1 MAIATKQ
8 LFNGRQVQPMPMM
21 RTLFKV
27 PALIVSL
34 VACATQE
41 SADVAVPAPTGV
53 MEQDRATVQSVFDS
67 VRPGQIVEFA
77 AGRYLLGAGVR
88 LKVPDVTI
96 RGHPDG
102 TVLRGC
108 EPDVFDVT
116 PAEFRTPVMNCAG
129 FYIEAE
135 RQTVRD
141 LTFEYMWHGI
151 LIGPY
156 PFSEEELA
164 RTQGILPPIPVGGQR
179 IEGNTFRATPN
190 GMRVLGIGDSVSV
203 VRDNDFIDNFHA
215 IGIYGPPVHFVG
227 NRVRVENPLGAP
239 TSRVPGSAIL
249 VEAQHTDCRGHL
261 VADNSV
267 EGHPGAIYVMVSRG
281 KVCRGVEVRNN
292 AVRVARVALPA
303 DGWVIPRSS
312 TDSTLVG
319 APITVYRRDDVLP
332 GVAEDASAGIIED
345 IVVAGNTILGSDGI
359 GIVVNAD
366 RSRIVDNQISDI
378 RRRDPFPGINWD
390 VSLVTWE
397 RANGSGIWLSPTARD
412 NEVSGNV
419 FARIAGPA
427 ITVEGSANRVS
438 LRAPGDS
445 VADLGRANVVH
456 RTP

>member
-1 MAIATKQ
+1 
-8 LFNGRQVQPMPMM
+8 MPMM
-21 RTLFKV
+21 RTLVFV
-27 PALIVSL
+27 PALIVSV
-34 VACATQE
+34 VACASQE
-41 SADVAVPAPTGV
+41 SADVPVPAPTGV
-53 MEQDRATVQSVFDS
+53 MEQDRAAVQSVFDS
-67 VRPGQIVEFA
+67 VRPGQTVEFA
-77 AGRYLLGAGVR
+77 AGRYVLGAGVR
-88 LKVPDVTI
+88 LTVPGVTV

-108 EPDVFDVT
+108 EPDAFDVT
-116 PAEFRTPVMNCAG
+116 EAEYRAPVINCAG
-129 FYIEAE
+129 FYIETE

-151 LIGPY
+151 FIGRY
-156 PFSEEELA
+156 PFPEEQA
-164 RTQGILPPIPVGGQR
+164 AKTQGMLPPHSVGGQR

-239 TSRVPGSAIL
+239 TSRVPGSAII
-249 VEAQHTDCRGHL
+249 VEAQDTDCRGHL

-267 EGHPGAIYVMVSRG
+267 EGHPGAIYVMVTRG
-281 KVCRGVEVRNN
+281 RVCRGVQVRNN
-292 AVRVARVALPA
+292 TVRVARVALPA

-319 APITVYRRDDVLP
+319 VPITISRRDDVLP
-332 GVAEDASAGIIED
+332 GVAQDAPDGILEN
-345 IVVAGNTILGSDGI
+345 IVVEGNTILGADGI
-359 GIVVNAD
+359 GIVVNAN
-366 RSRIVDNQISDI
+366 RTRIVDNQISDI
-378 RRRDPFPGINWD
+378 RRRDPFPGVNWD
-390 VSLVTWE
+390 VSLVTWGKG
-397 RANGSGIWLSPTARD
+397 NGSGIWLAPAARE

-419 FARIAGPA
+419 FVRIAGPA

-438 LRAPGDS
+438 LYAPGDT
-445 VADLGRANVVH
+445 VADLGRANLVQ

>member
-1 MAIATKQ
+1 MRPRSIAC
-8 LFNGRQVQPMPMM
+8 
-21 RTLFKV
+21 
-27 PALIVSL
+27 ALLASL
-34 VACATQE
+34 AACATRE
-41 SADVAVPAPTGV
+41 SADVTIPAPTGV
-53 MEQDRATVQSVFDS
+53 MEQDRAAVQAVFDS

-77 AGRYLLGAGVR
+77 AGRYALGAGVR
-88 LKVPDVTI
+88 LTVPDVTV

-108 EPDVFDVT
+108 EPEAFDVT
-116 PAEFRTPVMNCAG
+116 PAEVFSTVYGCAG

-135 RQTVRD
+135 RQTVRG

-151 LIGPY
+151 FIGRFPT
-156 PFSEEELA
+156 SVEKAAETRE
-164 RTQGILPPIPVGGQR
+164 LPPLSVGGQR

-190 GMRVLGIGDSVSV
+190 GMRVLGLGDSVSV
-203 VRDNDFIDNFHA
+203 VRDNEFIDNFHA

-239 TSRVPGSAIL
+239 TSKVPGSAIL
-249 VEAQHTDCRGHL
+249 VSAQDSECRGHV

-267 EGHPGAIYVMVSRG
+267 EGHPGAIYVLVDRG
-281 KVCRGVEVRNN
+281 RVCRGVQVRNN
-292 AVRVARVALPA
+292 TVRVARVALPA
-303 DGWVIPRSS
+303 DAWVIPRSS

-319 APITVYRRDDVLP
+319 APITVYRLDNVLP
-332 GVAEDASAGIIED
+332 GDAQDAPAGILED
-345 IVVAGNTILGSDGI
+345 IVIEGNTILGADGI

-366 RSRIVDNQISDI
+366 RTRIVNNRISDI

-390 VSLVTWE
+390 NSLVTWDKG
-397 RANGSGIWLSPTARD
+397 NGSGIWLAPAARE

-427 ITVEGSANRVS
+427 ITLEGSANRVS

-445 VADLGRANVVH
+445 VADLGRANLVQ

>member
-1 MAIATKQ
+1 MI
-8 LFNGRQVQPMPMM
+8 
-21 RTLFKV
+21 RTLV
-27 PALIVSL
+27 CALAFLASL
-34 VACATQE
+34 AACSTQGP
-41 SADVAVPAPTGV
+41 ADVTVPAPTGV
-53 MEQDRATVQSVFDS
+53 MEQDRATVQSVLDA
-67 VRPGQIVEFA
+67 VRPGQTVAFA
-77 AGRYLLGAGVR
+77 AGRYVLGAGVR
-88 LKVPDVTI
+88 LTVPDVTL

-108 EPDVFDVT
+108 EPDAFDVT
-116 PAEFRTPVMNCAG
+116 QAEFLSPVINCAG
-129 FYIEAE
+129 FYIQAE

-156 PFSEEELA
+156 PTSVEEAA
-164 RTQGILPPIPVGGQR
+164 RTQGVLPPIPVGGQR

-203 VRDNDFIDNFHA
+203 VRDNDFIDTFHA

-227 NRVRVENPLGAP
+227 NRIRVENALGVP

-249 VEAQHTDCRGHL
+249 VSAQDTDCRGHL

-267 EGHPGAIYVMVSRG
+267 EGHPGAIYVMVTRG
-281 KVCRGVEVRNN
+281 RVCRGVQVRSNT
-292 AVRVARVALPA
+292 VRVARVALPA

-319 APITVYRRDDVLP
+319 APITVSRSDDVSP
-332 GVAEDASAGIIED
+332 GVAANAPAGILED
-345 IVVAGNTILGSDGI
+345 IVVEGNTIHGGDGI

-366 RSRIVDNQISDI
+366 RTRIIDNRISDI
-378 RRRDPFPGINWD
+378 RIRAPFPGINWD
-390 VSLVTWE
+390 VSLVTWVQG
-397 RANGSGIWLSPTARD
+397 NGSGVWLAPAARE
-412 NEVSGNV
+412 NEIRGNV

-427 ITVEGSANRVS
+427 ITVEGSANRVW
-438 LRAPGDS
+438 LRASGDA
-445 VADLGRANVVH
+445 VLDIGRENVVE